1 MMALRRGWTRVKLPV
16 RLSVCAFPG
25 SRIVPD
31 MPAIALLFH
40 AERLSNPGCGDSMIF
55 RFACTPIIHVFAAPG
70 IVRVGNRRRRDGT
83 PALRPTLQSRPLV
96 GSLRGLLLLGLLL
109 RGLLLLGSHLGL
121 LSRLLLGSLLGS
133 LSQVRQTVHQR
144 FSLCFLRCQNRLALG
159 LALPRNLG
167 QALGLR
173 TAKLFRLFRRLARR
187 PLRRFLRCA
196 FFLFQRFQPGH
207 FLRFFHAAFG
217 RYARFGA

>member
-1 MMALRRGWTRVKLPV
+1 
-16 RLSVCAFPG
+16 
-25 SRIVPD
+25 
-31 MPAIALLFH
+31 
-40 AERLSNPGCGDSMIF
+40 MIF

-70 IVRVGNRRRRDGT
+70 IVRVGNRCRRDGA

-96 GSLRGLLLLGLLL
+96 GSLRGLLLLGRLLL
-109 RGLLLLGSHLGL
+109 GLLLLGSHLGR